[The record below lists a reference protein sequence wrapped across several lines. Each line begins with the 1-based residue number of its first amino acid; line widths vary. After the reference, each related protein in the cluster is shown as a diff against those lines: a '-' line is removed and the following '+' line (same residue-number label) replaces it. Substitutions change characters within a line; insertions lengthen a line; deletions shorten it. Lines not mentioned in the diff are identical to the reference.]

1 MKKFFKLEKEIV
13 TTLNNIDIDTSYDF
27 LKNYLDKNNNSKKST
42 ELVNEFN
49 EIMSD
54 ILNNPNVLA
63 LQNHHQH
70 YTTSR
75 YTHCLEVSFYT
86 YLICKKFNLDYISAA
101 RGAMLHDFY
110 FYNWHN
116 KNVEGQKKFH
126 AFRHPRISLA
136 NAMELFK
143 LNDLEKDYSD
153 YVRRETGVNVSCMD
167 ISTDASIPGR
177 YVYIYIELDIDQTAG
192 YKEFDPPAS
201 MSVEDY
207 IYRYMNVEDWN
218 LDDPE
223 LPHSYSE
230 FWKDKYNDF

>member
-1 MKKFFKLEKEIV
+1 MKNFFKLEKEIV

-143 LNDLEKDYSD
+143 LNDLEKDIILKHMWPMT
-153 YVRRETGVNVSCMD
+153 VV
-167 ISTDASIPGR
+167 
-177 YVYIYIELDIDQTAG
+177 
-192 YKEFDPPAS
+192 PPKYLEGLI
-201 MSVEDY
+201 VT
-207 IYRYMNVEDWN
+207 II
-218 LDDPE
+218 
-223 LPHSYSE
+223 
-230 FWKDKYNDF
+230 DKYSATKGFMSGIHYLKNAKLLSDHNSNYDINSK